1 MFSFQLLKDDNGVMQ
16 LNLYDVVTNKLIKTL
31 YFDDGVDKNIGRVHV
46 TCISALDAD
55 EGEFFLYQAFSSD
68 FGQMASIFTIN

>member
-1 MFSFQLLKDDNGVMQ
+1 MMQ

-55 EGEFFLYQAFSSD
+55 EGEFFLNQAFSSD
-68 FGQMASIFTIN
+68 FGQMASFITIN